1 MNATAD
7 SRDYEAVMAQ
17 LNQMEIL
24 DESFDF
30 NQRDENGC
38 TPLMLLC
45 QRTQM
50 YDLYRY
56 VETLLSRGNIE
67 VNAKDNSG
75 NNALILLCEHCSN
88 DNLIDII
95 RLLLEHGMYVNEKTA
110 TNGYYALILLP

>member
-1 MNATAD
+1 
-7 SRDYEAVMAQ
+7 MAQ
-17 LNQMEIL
+17 LNQLEIL

-30 NQRDENGC
+30 NQRDENVC

-45 QRTQM
+45 QRNQTN
-50 YDLYRY
+50 DLYRY

-67 VNAKDNSG
+67 VN
-75 NNALILLCEHCSN
+75 NALILPCEHCSN

-110 TNGYYALILLP
+110 TNGYYALILIP